1 MIDIEFE
8 VGKCFI
14 CKDDCGS
21 SQACSSCMRKLSQ
34 DEIHIPVKPKSYSKL
49 VRENIECAYCP
60 VMTSLIEGVFE
71 CGIHYCIDHKKQAQN
86 DMIKWLIKSNS
97 VFIKDIK
104 MIFPDLYKVLE
115 NGIPLRRSSGL
126 FDSDWKLDKTKVIL
140 HKDFNVG
147 WVITFYKFKLEHQ
160 NYYANRIVKHIPI
173 SILIEEQSYS
183 ILFKNML
190 IKLKKILDNG
200 FYNSN

>member
-34 DEIHIPVKPKSYSKL
+34 DEIHIPVKPKSYSKS

-71 CGIHYCIDHKKQAQN
+71 CGIHYCIDHKKQAKN
-86 DMIKWLIKSNS
+86 DMIKWLINSNS

-147 WVITFYKFKLEHQ
+147 WVITFYKFKLEHHSYFAQ
-160 NYYANRIVKHIPI
+160 RIVKHIPI
-173 SILIEEQSYS
+173 SILIEEESYS